1 MPSGTGPGLPRQRV
15 QQRIRCLAWRRP
27 RRVQLVVDGVR
38 HPCPLLGFQHRRD
51 RPAASQLPC
60 VRFSVALP
68 PGRGGKRAADFTL
81 EPGGLSVREN
91 LLRLACGAGELWGL
105 NDSLTSSP
113 LEPRGLL
120 LSVMRQ
126 KVGKERSQGA
136 ATPLAIP
143 RQYYPPPKTATY
155 GRSLSTCRLPS
166 EKFRPRA
173 RPPAPAYGVRCSPRP
188 RDASHRDWLSQTSSP
203 ETRPGSPDG
212 GRRYPPRQ
220 AGAARHSNRS
230 CRARKGGP
238 PPAGERHPSR
248 ERWKKW
254 RASRA
259 GRRRPERPYGSQF
272 FSLPPSYESPTEK
285 VRPRARCR
293 SALEDWVLLGKDRWR
308 RPKNCATKQQAL
320 SARLRNPA
328 TNHRSLNAKPQ
339 ASAPRP
345 C

>member
-1 MPSGTGPGLPRQRV
+1 MQSIATR
-15 QQRIRCLAWRRP
+15 A
-27 RRVQLVVDGVR
+27 
-38 HPCPLLGFQHRRD
+38 
-51 RPAASQLPC
+51 
-60 VRFSVALP
+60 
-68 PGRGGKRAADFTL
+68 GK
-81 EPGGLSVREN
+81 
-91 LLRLACGAGELWGL
+91 
-105 NDSLTSSP
+105 
-113 LEPRGLL
+113 
-120 LSVMRQ
+120 
-126 KVGKERSQGA
+126 
-136 ATPLAIP
+136 
-143 RQYYPPPKTATY
+143 
-155 GRSLSTCRLPS
+155 
-166 EKFRPRA
+166 
-173 RPPAPAYGVRCSPRP
+173 CSP
-188 RDASHRDWLSQTSSP
+188 S
-203 ETRPGSPDG
+203 ETRPGSPYD
-212 GRRYPPRQ
+212 GRRHPAEDRCRSAPEDWDLLRQ
-220 AGAARHSNRS
+220 ATQATDRKFSARNLAPSFR
-230 CRARKGGP
+230 GP

-259 GRRRPERPYGSQF
+259 GRRRPERPYGSQL